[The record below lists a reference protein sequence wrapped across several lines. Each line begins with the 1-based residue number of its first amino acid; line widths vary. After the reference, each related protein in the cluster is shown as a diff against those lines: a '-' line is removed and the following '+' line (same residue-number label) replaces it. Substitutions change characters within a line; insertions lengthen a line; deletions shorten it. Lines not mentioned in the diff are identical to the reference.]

1 MSKYVHDIRG
11 IVNLEI
17 TNGFASHLGT
27 VIGNYVGK
35 GKGVVVGRDFSVTS
49 QMIKRSL
56 TTGLMAAGVNVI
68 DFGVAPIP
76 VIHYNMNL
84 YKATV
89 MIAITASHLRPEDV
103 NIKIF
108 SDHKIPLEQRHA
120 EKAPWNQIGKLKYV
134 HDYTDNYMDAVL
146 QNTDTE
152 MIREKCFM
160 IVVDCEKGPSMPITP
175 EILDKL
181 ACHTVV
187 VESKDINIESAFPE
201 PNPERL
207 SIVSDL
213 TVTLG
218 ANMGIVLDNDQDR
231 VIFIDEKG
239 NILRDQTVL
248 GIFTKNA
255 LEESPNGTIVS
266 SVVASLSLDDIVSK
280 YNGKLLKTSVNNV
293 LGSVVEENAIFGG
306 DEPGMYIFPQ
316 FHQCFDGIFS
326 VVKMLEILSRHN
338 TTISKLALEIPEYP
352 QTVFTIGCEHEEKIK
367 VIDTIE
373 NSFSL
378 KGKISTVDGIRVGLE
393 DSFILIRPSRFEPLI
408 RVYIESKDHAKLQEL
423 TTDVKKLIEN
433 V

>member
-11 IVNLEI
+11 MVNLEI

-27 VIGNYVGK
+27 IIGNYVGD
-35 GKGVVVGRDFSVTS
+35 GKNVVVGRDFSVPS

-56 TTGLMAAGVNVI
+56 STGLMAAGVNVI

-76 VIHYNMNL
+76 VIHYNMDL

-89 MIAITASHLRPEDV
+89 MIAVTASHLRPEDV

-108 SDHKIPLEQRHA
+108 SDHKIPLEQRHG

-134 HDYTDNYMDAVL
+134 YDYTDNYIDDVL

-152 MIREKCFM
+152 MIKKKCFM
-160 IVVDCEKGPSMPITP
+160 IVADCEKGLLIPVTP

-181 ACHTVV
+181 TCHTVV
-187 VESKDINIESAFPE
+187 VGYKDINIESAFPE
-201 PNPERL
+201 PTPERL
-207 SIVSDL
+207 SMVSDL

-239 NILRDQTVL
+239 NVVRDQTVL

-255 LEESPNGTIVS
+255 LEESPNSTIVS

-293 LGSVVEENAIFGG
+293 LEGVVEENAIFGG
-306 DEPGMYIFPQ
+306 DEPGMYIFPR

-338 TTISKLALEIPEYP
+338 TTLSKLALEIPEYSR
-352 QTVFTIGCEHEEKIK
+352 TVFTIGCEHEEKMN
-367 VIDTIE
+367 VINTVE
-373 NSFSL
+373 NSFQS
-378 KGKISTVDGIRVGLE
+378 KGKISTVDGIRVDLE
-393 DSFILIRPSRFEPLI
+393 DSFILLRPSRFEPLI
-408 RVYIESKDHAKLQEL
+408 RVYVESKDPAKLQEL

>member
-35 GKGVVVGRDFSVTS
+35 GRSVVIGRDFSVPS

-56 TTGLMAAGVNVI
+56 STGLMAAGVNVI

-76 VIHYNMNL
+76 VIHYNTDL
-84 YKATV
+84 YNATV
-89 MIAITASHLRPEDV
+89 MISITASHLRPEDV

-108 SDHKIPLEQRHA
+108 SDHKIPLEQRHG
-120 EKAPWNQIGKLKYV
+120 EKVPWNQIAKLKYV
-134 HDYTDNYMDAVL
+134 HDYTNNYIDAAL

-152 MIREKCFM
+152 MIKKKCFM
-160 IVVDCEKGPSMPITP
+160 IVLDCEKGLSMPITP

-181 ACHTVV
+181 TCHTVV
-187 VESKDINIESAFPE
+187 VEDINIESAFPE

-218 ANMGIVLDNDQDR
+218 ANIGVVLDNDQDR

-239 NILRDQTVL
+239 NIVRDQTVL
-248 GIFTKNA
+248 GIFAKNA
-255 LEESPNGTIVS
+255 LEESPDGTIVS
-266 SVVASLSLDDIVSK
+266 SVVASLSLDDVVSK

-293 LGSVVEENAIFGG
+293 LECVVEENAVFGG
-306 DEPGMYIFPQ
+306 DEPGMHVFPQ

-326 VVKMLEILSRHN
+326 VVKMLEILSRHD
-338 TTISKLALEIPEYP
+338 TTLSKLALEIPEYP
-352 QTVFTIGCEHEEKIK
+352 RTVFTIGCEHEEKMN
-367 VIDTIE
+367 VIDTVE
-373 NSFSL
+373 NSFQS
-378 KGKISTVDGIRVGLE
+378 KGKISTVDGIRIDLE
-393 DSFILIRPSRFEPLI
+393 DSFILLRPSRFEPLI
-408 RVYIESKDHAKLQEL
+408 RVYIESKDDAKLQKL
-423 TTDVKKLIEN
+423 TTDIKELIEN